1 MKRMMV
7 VLVSLVMVAS
17 MLLAGCAPAATA
29 VPATQPPAPATQ
41 APAPATAAPATAAPA
56 TAAPACAA
64 KGTAAIPFPSSGKTV
79 TVAFTQE
86 PDLVDALFS
95 SMSYSAWVAQT
106 TLVGLGTW
114 DANKNLVPE
123 LATEI
128 PTTANG
134 DISAV
139 RRKTAHLG
147 RHEVYLAGS
156 D

>member
-1 MKRMMV
+1 MKRMMF
-7 VLVSLVMVAS
+7 VLVSMVMVAS

-29 VPATQPPAPATQ
+29 APATQAPAPATQ
-41 APAPATAAPATAAPA
+41 APAPATSAPATSAATAAP
-56 TAAPACAA
+56 TCAA
-64 KGTAAIPFPSSGKTV
+64 KGTAAVPFPSSGKTV
-79 TVAFTQE
+79 TIAFSQE

-128 PTTANG
+128 PTAANG
-134 DISAV
+134 EDGCTTKLW
-139 RRKTAHLG
+139 RRLALG
-147 RHEVYLAGS
+147 A
-156 D
+156 